1 MRRLSKPSFHNVYVA
16 YFSLFCIA
24 FASATLLPGGSEAFF
39 LYLLNESLNPL
50 ALLCA
55 ATLGNTSGAF
65 VNFVLGKYA
74 LDFALHKG
82 YMKTAHLHKASSLF
96 AKYGAWTLLFSW
108 LPIIGDPLTFVAG
121 MLRYDWRK
129 FILIVGFAK
138 GIRYLFVYQA
148 WLALA
153 P

>member
-1 MRRLSKPSFHNVYVA
+1 VA

-74 LDFALHKG
+74 LDFALKKG
-82 YMKTAHLHKASSLF
+82 YMKAAHLQKASSLF
-96 AKYGAWTLLFSW
+96 TQYGAWTLLFSW
-108 LPIIGDPLTFVAG
+108 LPIIGDPLTCAAG
-121 MLRYDWRK
+121 ALQYSWWK
-129 FILIVGFAK
+129 FLLIVGCAK
-138 GIRYLFVYQA
+138 FTRYCVVYA
-148 WLALA
+148 GFLTLI
-153 P
+153 

>member
-1 MRRLSKPSFHNVYVA
+1 MRRPSKPLFRNSPVA
-16 YFSLFCIA
+16 YFSLFSIA

-39 LYLLNESLNPL
+39 LYLLSESLNPFV
-50 ALLCA
+50 LLCV

>member
-50 ALLCA
+50 TLLCA

-74 LDFALHKG
+74 LDFALKKG
-82 YMKTAHLHKASSLF
+82 YMKAAHLQKASSLF
-96 AKYGAWTLLFSW
+96 TQYGAWTLLFSW
-108 LPIIGDPLTFVAG
+108 LPIIGDSFNVCCGYAAVRLAKIHTHRRMCQRSALPLCLPSMAC
-121 MLRYDWRK
+121 
-129 FILIVGFAK
+129 A
-138 GIRYLFVYQA
+138 
-148 WLALA
+148 
-153 P
+153 